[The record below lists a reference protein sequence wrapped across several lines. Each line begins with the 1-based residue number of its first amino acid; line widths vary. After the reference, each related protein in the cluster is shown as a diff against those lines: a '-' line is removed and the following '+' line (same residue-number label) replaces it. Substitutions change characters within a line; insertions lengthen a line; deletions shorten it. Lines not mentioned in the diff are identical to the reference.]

1 MLNSIDKL
9 INDAIA
15 DSYFPGAVAFVE
27 HQGKTVYHK
36 AFGYASVIPE
46 KHLMDK
52 DMIFDLASL
61 TKIYTSTLL
70 LRLIDEGKLTIE
82 SKLHNWFP
90 ELYEIG
96 KDITIKH
103 MLTHT
108 SGLPEWYPFYT
119 IKSQGKFISHL
130 LEVVEGQEIFPGNK
144 VEYSDLNFI
153 LIGKLI
159 EEIEGMPLNCVIS
172 EKLSKPLDM
181 ETLQYNP
188 PIHIKPDIVATEWGN
203 QVEKRMVNDRNLQ
216 FNHWR
221 ENPIWGE
228 VNDGNTYYYLNGIS
242 GHAGLF
248 SNVHDVAKL
257 ARVYIQSRQLIYG
270 EPFLSAGLVEESYV
284 NHTSEFPEGRGL
296 GWVAGD
302 KDLPGFGH
310 TGFTGTS
317 LWIVPDKD
325 LIMILLTN
333 RLHQQNLIN
342 INPIRRKFYKE
353 VIEKIK

>member
-9 INDAIA
+9 INDAIE
-15 DSYFPGAVAFVE
+15 DSYFPGAVAYVE
-27 HQGKTVYHK
+27 HKGNIVYHK
-36 AFGYASVIPE
+36 SFGYASVVPE
-46 KHLMDK
+46 KRLMGK

-61 TKIYTSTLL
+61 TKIFTSTLL
-70 LRLIDEGKLTIE
+70 LRLIDEGKLTLE

-103 MLTHT
+103 LLTHT
-108 SGLPEWYPFYT
+108 SGFPDWYPFYT
-119 IKSQGKFISHL
+119 IKSRGKFTSHL
-130 LEVVEGQEIFPGNK
+130 LEVVAGQVISPGNK

-159 EEIEGMPLNCVIS
+159 EQMEGAPFDRVIS
-172 EKLSKPLDM
+172 EKLAKPLDM
-181 ETLQYNP
+181 ESLHYNP
-188 PIHIKPDIVATEWGN
+188 PIYIKLDIVATEWGN
-203 QVEKRMVNDRNLQ
+203 QIEKKMVKDRNLQ
-216 FNHWR
+216 FDNWR
-221 ENPIWGE
+221 ESPIWGE
-228 VNDGNTYYYLNGIS
+228 VNDGNAYYYLNGIS

-257 ARVYIQSRQLIYG
+257 ARVYIQSRPTVSG
-270 EPFLSAGLVEESYV
+270 EPFLSAGLVKESYT
-284 NHTSEFPEGRGL
+284 NHTAGFLEGRGL
-296 GWVAGD
+296 GWAAGD
-302 KDLPGFGH
+302 SDLPGFGH

-317 LWIVPDKD
+317 LWVVPGKD

-333 RLHQQNLIN
+333 RLHQQSSGN

-353 VIEKIK
+353 VIENMK